1 VILWIESQR
10 TEVIAA
16 VTFGLSYLVVV
27 LILLASAAIA
37 PRRIAAD
44 LKATTPVMLTPLSV
58 IAALLIAFLANRVWT
73 NLDRANS
80 YVAQEAT
87 AIQEAI
93 SLADGLPADMRTKL
107 RASIGVYLHFVDSED
122 WPAMAAGH
130 ANLRQSPRGL
140 TEALDTTMSINPTT
154 RTQEIVQA
162 SVLAALERAFEG
174 RRNRILLSQGVISP
188 VQWVVI
194 ILLDMLLLTTIAMVH
209 IDRRITAAVNTFIL
223 STAIAACLVLLMMHD
238 RPFAAGG
245 FTLGPGALRE
255 IRIGD

>member
-1 VILWIESQR
+1 MILWIKSQR

-93 SLADGLPADMRTKL
+93 SLADGLPADMHT
-107 RASIGVYLHFVDSED
+107 S
-122 WPAMAAGH
+122 
-130 ANLRQSPRGL
+130 
-140 TEALDTTMSINPTT
+140 
-154 RTQEIVQA
+154 
-162 SVLAALERAFEG
+162 
-174 RRNRILLSQGVISP
+174 
-188 VQWVVI
+188 
-194 ILLDMLLLTTIAMVH
+194 
-209 IDRRITAAVNTFIL
+209 
-223 STAIAACLVLLMMHD
+223 
-238 RPFAAGG
+238 
-245 FTLGPGALRE
+245 
-255 IRIGD
+255 